1 MIFDYLMALLDW
13 CKVKLF
19 LWDKKS
25 DVQFKEGAVWWCSV
39 GVNVGVE
46 ILGKG
51 KNFERPILIFK
62 KFGQNSFLGI
72 PLTTQLKNG
81 TWYVSTIV
89 REKEGRAALN
99 QIRVFDKKRLI
110 NKIGTLGSENFLE
123 IKMAFLNLYGS

>member
-1 MIFDYLMALLDW
+1 MALLDW

-25 DVQFKEGAVWWCSV
+25 DVQFKEGEVWWCSV
-39 GVNVGVE
+39 GINVGVE

-51 KNFERPILIFK
+51 KDFERPILIFR

-81 TWYVSTIV
+81 TWYVPTTV
-89 REKEGRAALN
+89 RGKEGRAALN
-99 QIRVFDKKRLI
+99 QMRVFDKRRLI
-110 NKIGTLGSENFLE
+110 NKIGVFGGENFLE
-123 IKMAFLNLYGS
+123 IKKALLNLYSS